1 MRSMRRRGEIVTIT
15 QVKELLPA
23 VKVDLGGRVFYA
35 SVQGRR
41 LRKAHVMFKLG
52 GRWAFIEERW
62 SKVARYV
69 SRKQTLVVELPL
81 VEGV

>member
-1 MRSMRRRGEIVTIT
+1 MTIT
-15 QVKELLPA
+15 QVKEQLPS

-41 LRKAHVMFKLG
+41 LRKAHVIFKFG
-52 GRWAFIEERW
+52 GRWAFVEESW
-62 SKVARYV
+62 AKVAQCV
-69 SRKQTLVVELPL
+69 SKHKALVIKFQL